1 MPTTDRDQKKV
12 IEVGAGDATT
22 DSVSAWEAGAS
33 ADAHAL
39 FGEVYDRL
47 KAMVG
52 KQRRSWGD
60 AQTLNTTAL
69 VNELYLRV
77 CAGRELRFEHPA
89 QFFSYAA
96 RALRHLLSDQAR
108 NRLRARAGGEW
119 MKVSL
124 SAADDDA
131 IIQDADEVLA
141 VDDLLKHLEAAEP
154 RAARVVQLRYFA
166 GLTLEQIAEVL
177 DVHRAT
183 VDRDW
188 RFARAF
194 LHAQIS

>member
-1 MPTTDRDQKKV
+1 MPTTGRDGTRMGQPD
-12 IEVGAGDATT
+12 GNSAQDSPATPT
-22 DSVSAWEAGAS
+22 ADSPSD
-33 ADAHAL
+33 ADAL
-39 FGEVYDRL
+39 FDEVYDRL

-52 KQRRSWGD
+52 KQRRSWGG
-60 AQTLNTTAL
+60 AETLNTTAL

-108 NRLRARAGGEW
+108 NRLRARAGGDW
-119 MKVSL
+119 VKVSL
-124 SAADDDA
+124 SV
-131 IIQDADEVLA
+131 ADEDAVIVDAEEALA
-141 VDDLLKHLEAAEP
+141 IDDMLEQLEAAEP

-166 GLTLEQIAEVL
+166 GLTLEQIAQVL

-194 LHAQIS
+194 LHSQLS

>member
-1 MPTTDRDQKKV
+1 MLFTDPDGMRMGNPDGKSAQGPSATPT
-12 IEVGAGDATT
+12 A
-22 DSVSAWEAGAS
+22 DSSSG
-33 ADAHAL
+33 ADAL
-39 FGEVYDRL
+39 FNAVYDRL

-52 KQRRSWGD
+52 KQRRSWGG
-60 AQTLNTTAL
+60 AETLNTTAL

-77 CAGRELRFEHPA
+77 CAGREIRFEHPA

-108 NRLRARAGGEW
+108 NRLRVRAGGDW
-119 MKVSL
+119 VKVSL
-124 SAADDDA
+124 SAADEDAVIVDAEEALAIDDMLE
-131 IIQDADEVLA
+131 Q
-141 VDDLLKHLEAAEP
+141 LEAAEP

-166 GLTLEQIAEVL
+166 GLTLEQIAQVL
-177 DVHRAT
+177 DVHRTT

-194 LHAQIS
+194 LHSQLI

>member
-1 MPTTDRDQKKV
+1 MHTPVVEGSEKAESTVDS
-12 IEVGAGDATT
+12 AT
-22 DSVSAWEAGAS
+22 DSAASKMTGAS
-33 ADAHAL
+33 SRADAL
-39 FGEVYDRL
+39 FDEVYERI

-52 KQRRSWGD
+52 KQRRSRGESE
-60 AQTLNTTAL
+60 TLNTTAL

-77 CAGRELRFEHPA
+77 CAGRELQFEHPA

-96 RALRHLLSDQAR
+96 QALRHLLADQAR
-108 NRLRARAGGEW
+108 NRLRARAGGDW
-119 MKVSL
+119 VKVSL
-124 SAADDDA
+124 AAADEDA
-131 IIQDADEVLA
+131 VIEDAEEVLA
-141 VDDLLKHLEAAEP
+141 IDDLLRHLEAADA

-166 GLTLEQIAEVL
+166 GLTLEQIAQVL

-194 LHAQIS
+194 LHSQLS

>member
-1 MPTTDRDQKKV
+1 MPKIGR
-12 IEVGAGDATT
+12 DATEET
-22 DSVSAWEAGAS
+22 DSDGNSAADSSVAAKADSSSGA
-33 ADAHAL
+33 DTL
-39 FGEVYDRL
+39 FDEVYDRI

-52 KQRRSWGD
+52 NQRRGRSGSE
-60 AQTLNTTAL
+60 TLNTTAL

-77 CAGRELRFEHPA
+77 CSGRELRFEHPA

-96 RALRHLLSDQAR
+96 QALRHLLADQAR
-108 NRLRARAGGEW
+108 NRLRARAGGDW
-119 MKVSL
+119 VKVSL
-124 SAADDDA
+124 NAADEDA
-131 IIQDADEVLA
+131 VVVDAEEVLA
-141 VDDLLKHLEAAEP
+141 IDDLLKHLESADA

-166 GLTLEQIAEVL
+166 GLTLEQIAQVL

-194 LHAQIS
+194 LHAQLD

>member
-1 MPTTDRDQKKV
+1 MADSPS
-12 IEVGAGDATT
+12 GADT
-22 DSVSAWEAGAS
+22 
-33 ADAHAL
+33 L
-39 FGEVYDRL
+39 FDEVYDRL

-52 KQRRSWGD
+52 KQRRSWGGGE
-60 AQTLNTTAL
+60 TLNTTAL

-108 NRLRARAGGEW
+108 NRLRARAGGDW
-119 MKVSL
+119 VKVSL
-124 SAADDDA
+124 SAADEDAVIVDAEEALAIDDMLE
-131 IIQDADEVLA
+131 Q
-141 VDDLLKHLEAAEP
+141 LEAAEP

-166 GLTLEQIAEVL
+166 GLTLEQIAQVL

-194 LHAQIS
+194 LHSQLS